1 MIKRHLT
8 PPSIA
13 TLTLLAGI
21 SALNMS
27 IFLPSLSNMAAH
39 FNTSYGVMQ
48 LAVSLYLGATMLAQL
63 VIGPLSDRF
72 GRRPVLLWGV
82 GGFIL
87 ASLGCALAPN
97 ATIFLICRIAQAAIS
112 SAMVLSRA
120 IVRDLYPTE
129 QAASVLGYVIMGM
142 SIAPM
147 IGPLI
152 GGALDQALG
161 WQSIFWFLILVGA
174 GTWLIIWSRVAETAP
189 ALKNPSGETGNALP
203 LLLRSQRFWAYMLT
217 ATLSAGAYF
226 ALLGGASHV
235 ASTVFS
241 LSPAEAGF
249 ALGAPAVGY
258 MLGNGISGRFSP
270 RIGIDPMIFWG
281 AALTAI
287 FMGASW
293 AMTLAGWQNPLI
305 FFGFCSAL
313 GLGNG
318 LVMPN
323 TMAGMLSVRPEL
335 AGSAS
340 GIGGAVQVGGGALLA
355 TLAGFL
361 LEGGAST
368 LPLQAIMAICSLA
381 ALGTALW
388 ASARNRALASAR

>member
-1 MIKRHLT
+1 MIKRRLT
-8 PPSIA
+8 PPGIA

-82 GGFIL
+82 GCFIL

-97 ATIFLICRIAQAAIS
+97 AAIFLICRIAQAAIS

-120 IVRDLYPTE
+120 IVRDLYPAE

-147 IGPLI
+147 VGPLI
-152 GGALDQALG
+152 GGALDQTLG
-161 WQSIFWFLILVGA
+161 WQSIFGFLMLMGA
-174 GTWLIIWSRVAETAP
+174 GTWLIVWSRVAETDP
-189 ALKNPSGETGNALP
+189 ALQSAPGKTISALP

-217 ATLSAGAYF
+217 ATFSAGAYF

-235 ASTVFS
+235 ASTVFG

-249 ALGAPAVGY
+249 ALGAPAIGY

-270 RIGIDPMIFWG
+270 RIGIDPMILWG

-293 AMTLAGWQNPLI
+293 GMALAGWQSPLI
-305 FFGFCSAL
+305 FFAFCSAL

-361 LEGGAST
+361 LEGSPSA
-368 LPLQAIMAICSLA
+368 LPLQAIMALSALA
-381 ALGTALW
+381 ALGTSLW